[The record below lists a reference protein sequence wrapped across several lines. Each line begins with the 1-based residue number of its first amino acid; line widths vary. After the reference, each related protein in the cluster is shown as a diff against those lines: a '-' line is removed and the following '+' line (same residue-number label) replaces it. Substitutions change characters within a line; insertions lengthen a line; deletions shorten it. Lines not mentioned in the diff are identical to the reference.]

1 MFGPHIYIEAANSAT
16 NGEFRTEF
24 GLILRPPNKEDI
36 PEMVRIFG
44 SRQVRQYT
52 PGRFPITAKQEEDWL
67 ERAEHETK
75 NVVWAIEPDLKE
87 QKGKLIGITS
97 IANIATMSRNGTS
110 GITIAKE
117 WWQKGIASTTHLA
130 RIWWAITDAN
140 LATISSSVLQPN
152 IGSKRALEKVGYF
165 VIGRQRAVE
174 FTQGKYL
181 DRYSLVWMNPTMI
194 TLLRPNGL
202 EADEVMPLAQAE
214 HAYEISKKLV
224 KFI

>member
-1 MFGPHIYIEAANSAT
+1 MFGPRIYIEAAKSLT
-16 NGEFRTEF
+16 NGEFKTEF
-24 GLILRPPNKEDI
+24 GLILRPPTKEDI
-36 PEMVRIFG
+36 PEMVRVFG
-44 SRQVRQYT
+44 SRNVRQYT
-52 PGRFPITAKQEEDWL
+52 PGRFPLTAEQEEKWL
-67 ERAEHETK
+67 ERTEHEASK
-75 NVVWAIEPDLKE
+75 VVWAIEADLKE

-97 IANIATMSRNGTS
+97 IENITTISRSGTS

-165 VIGRQRAVE
+165 VTGRQRAGE

-194 TLLRPNGL
+194 TLLRPNGP
-202 EADEVMPLAQAE
+202 EADEVIPLSQAE

-224 KFI
+224 KFM